1 VSQKIKIENIKT
13 LLSAI
18 DNLIDIKTII
28 RKTVPT
34 YELNEELENQFISSL
49 KTLHNKLN
57 PFFSKYL
64 QINANSMATSPSAS
78 IKEKIIELANQ
89 KNLFLI
95 SANSS
100 KKALKNVGIDPR
112 FIIVSGGP
120 LFSEDY
126 TFVNPSLSEN
136 ILIGIKSKCER
147 IINQLKSEDWTK
159 KDLVFI
165 FEKENI
171 TDKLILKRA
180 EQISK
185 IIGKNVVLVGLGSWN
200 ELEK

>member
-1 VSQKIKIENIKT
+1 MSQKIKIENIKT

>member
-126 TFVNPSLSEN
+126 TVVNPSLSEN

>member
-1 VSQKIKIENIKT
+1 MSQKIKIENIKT

-126 TFVNPSLSEN
+126 TVVNPSLSEN

>member
-1 VSQKIKIENIKT
+1 MAK
-13 LLSAI
+13 
-18 DNLIDIKTII
+18 
-28 RKTVPT
+28 PT
-34 YELNEELENQFISSL
+34 
-49 KTLHNKLN
+49 
-57 PFFSKYL
+57 
-64 QINANSMATSPSAS
+64 SAS

-100 KKALKNVGIDPR
+100 KKTLKNVGIDPR

-126 TFVNPSLSEN
+126 TIVNPSLSEN
-136 ILIGIKSKCER
+136 VLIGIKSRCER

-171 TDKLILKRA
+171 TDKLILKRT
-180 EQISK
+180 EQISN
-185 IIGKNVVLVGLGSWN
+185 IIGKKVVLIELNSWN